1 MPRLKVDAMKVRMHH
16 EMVSGECLKTRL
28 VRTSRSS
35 IPSLPDD
42 ASSQDSADSGSQVDG
57 RSAAAE
63 GRVDQEPDV
72 VMVIPLDTNICEEP
86 PGSLVL
92 QLFMSLKKSKNY
104 FPEILASKDLSK
116 AFVGSLAYCDLS
128 LCHNF

>member
-1 MPRLKVDAMKVRMHH
+1 MPRLKVDVMKVRMHH
-16 EMVSGECLKTRL
+16 KLVSRD
-28 VRTSRSS
+28 SRSS

-104 FPEILASKDLSK
+104 FPEILASKDLSI
-116 AFVGSLAYCDLS
+116 AFVGSLAYCDPFLMS
-128 LCHNF
+128 